1 MTEINY
7 LAVLVVTVAAFIVSS
22 TYYAA
27 FGAQLARLS
36 GTGGAETRPPAWKL
50 IVELTRSLAVA
61 SVVAGIAVAAGVAT
75 WTSAVLLGLAAWVG
89 FPVVLLTG
97 SVIWENVPWKLA
109 ALHAGDWLAKL
120 VAVALVVGLWR

>member
-7 LAVLVVTVAAFIVSS
+7 LAVLVATVAAFIVSS
-22 TYYAA
+22 TYYAV
-27 FGAQLARLS
+27 FGTQLARLS
-36 GTGGAETRPPAWKL
+36 ATGGAETRPPAWKL